1 MSDLLRY
8 RQIVSVSPE
17 GNPEL
22 DIRDLLMITHRGV
35 ILHYFAC
42 VVAHLNI
49 VLACGDMPC
58 QIPLIPAGV
67 LRNLKIV
74 TVGD

>member
-1 MSDLLRY
+1 MSDLLRF
-8 RQIVSVSPE
+8 RQIASVSPE
-17 GNPEL
+17 GIPEL

-35 ILHYFAC
+35 ILHHFAC

-49 VLACGDMPC
+49 VLVCGDMPC
-58 QIPLIPAGV
+58 QVPLIPAGV